1 VPGDRLGRLAE
12 LIVRVGANVRPGQV
26 VFVDCEPGREE
37 ATRAI
42 ASAAYRAGARFVDV
56 NYFDPWVK
64 RIRLEHAA
72 EDTLDWVPPWYGD
85 RARQLGEVRAAIV
98 ALNGTVA
105 PTLYDDLDPALVA
118 KDRMPSLKEYMEL
131 VNERTINWCVA
142 PCPTPEWA
150 GLAYPELEPDEAL
163 EALWQAVEHV
173 CRLDEDDPAAAWADR
188 VAALGKATGKLND
201 HGFDALHFEGPGT
214 DLTVGLLPTSRW
226 ESGQSVTVDG
236 IVHLPNLP
244 TEETFTAPDPER
256 VNGIVR
262 ATMPFFAA
270 DVVVRG
276 LEVRFEGGRV
286 AELSA
291 ETGAE
296 AMRGELAT
304 DDGAGRLGEVA
315 LVDGGGRIGPLGRV
329 FYDTL
334 IDENAASHLAF
345 GAGYQASV
353 LPEDL
358 PRLNTS
364 EVHTDFMIGSD
375 ELRVTGI
382 TAAGGRVPVL
392 HRGAWQL

>member
-12 LIVRVGANVRPGQV
+12 LIVRVGANVQPGQV

-42 ASAAYRAGARFVDV
+42 ASAAYCAGARFVDV

-85 RARQLGEVRAAIV
+85 RARQLGEARAAIV

-142 PCPTPEWA
+142 PCPTPAWA
-150 GLAYPELEPDEAL
+150 GLAYPELEPDQAL

-188 VAALGKATGKLND
+188 VAVLSKATGRLND
-201 HGFDALHFEGPGT
+201 SRFDALHFEGPGT
-214 DLTVGLLPTSRW
+214 HLTVGLLPTSRW
-226 ESGQSVTVDG
+226 ESGQSMTVDG
-236 IVHLPNLP
+236 IIHLPNLP
-244 TEETFTAPDPER
+244 TEETFTAPDPKR
-256 VNGIVR
+256 VDGIVR

-276 LEVRFEGGRV
+276 LELRFEAGRV
-286 AELSA
+286 VELNAEA
-291 ETGAE
+291 GAE

-315 LVDGGGRIGPLGRV
+315 LVDGGGRIGPLGMV

-334 IDENAASHLAF
+334 LDENAASHLAF
-345 GAGYQASV
+345 GAGYQSSV
-353 LPEDL
+353 LPKDL
-358 PRLNTS
+358 PRLNVS

-375 ELRVTGI
+375 ELAVTGI
-382 TAAGGRVPVL
+382 TASGERVPVL

>member
-1 VPGDRLGRLAE
+1 MNRVDRLAE
-12 LIVRVGANVRPGQV
+12 LIVRVGANVQPGQI

-42 ASAAYRAGARFVDV
+42 AAASYRAGARFVDV

-72 EDTLDWVPPWYGD
+72 PDTLDWVPQWYGD
-85 RARQLGEVRAAIV
+85 RARALGDARAALI
-98 ALNGTVA
+98 ALSGTVA

-118 KDRMPSLKEYMEL
+118 LDRLPSLKEYVEL

-142 PCPTPEWA
+142 PCPTAAWA
-150 GLAYPELEPDEAL
+150 GLVYPELEPDDAL
-163 EALWQAVEHV
+163 ESLWQAVEHV
-173 CRLDEDDPAAAWADR
+173 CRLDEADPAAAWDER
-188 VAALGKATGKLND
+188 IAALGKATGKLND
-201 HGFDALHFEGPGT
+201 RAFDALHFEGPGT

-226 ESGQSVTVDG
+226 HSGSSMTVDG

-244 TEETFTAPDPER
+244 TEETFTAPDPAR
-256 VNGIVR
+256 VDGVVR

-276 LEVRFEGGRV
+276 LEARFEAGRV
-286 AELSA
+286 VELHA

-296 AMRGELAT
+296 ALRGELAT
-304 DDGAGRLGEVA
+304 DEGAARLGEVA
-315 LVDGGGRIGPLGRV
+315 LVDGGGRIGPLRTV

-334 IDENAASHLAF
+334 FDENAASHLAF

-358 PRLNTS
+358 ARLNVSDT
-364 EVHTDFMIGSD
+364 HTDFMIGSD
-375 ELRVTGI
+375 EVTVTGV
-382 TAAGGRVPVL
+382 TAAGERVPVL
-392 HRGAWQL
+392 RRGAWQL